1 VEWVGSPHAQLLAAR
16 EMMRNPARHD
26 LPDDS
31 LPEWVRV
38 VNRDM
43 KVADLDW
50 AMLSE
55 KSADWMTYWDRTVRG
70 KGQAAAAR

>member
-1 VEWVGSPHAQLLAAR
+1 
-16 EMMRNPARHD
+16 
-26 LPDDS
+26 
-31 LPEWVRV
+31 V